1 MRKSKYEK
9 PMTVTSIRMP
19 KKTKEELD
27 KIIDEI
33 EKKYNYRP
41 TRSNIIIGIIEKELK
56 RRSERKEEESL

>member
-19 KKTKEELD
+19 EETKEEVD

-56 RRSERKEEESL
+56 RRSEKKEEESL

>member
-19 KKTKEELD
+19 EGTKKELD

-56 RRSERKEEESL
+56 RRSERKEEEA